1 MIAAKPSKNW
11 PDKYLSRVIGN
22 QASVLSVEVSY
33 QLGAVRADE
42 NGGTCKNDSKKTKHR
57 PACMLI
63 HGTPQLR
70 C

>member
-42 NGGTCKNDSKKTKHR
+42 V
-57 PACMLI
+57 I
-63 HGTPQLR
+63 E
-70 C
+70 